1 MDSEDKN
8 IIEQTEIEQ
17 AEEDTKNIIELKEE
31 FVVLSIPSSTVE
43 LTINVKIYNDGQIID
58 AYRKLSIEEVREAIE
73 EARKNYIPDDAV
85 YRITEEGKRYLEE
98 LKSKENSDV
107 N

>member
-8 IIEQTEIEQ
+8 VTEQ
-17 AEEDTKNIIELKEE
+17 AEEDTKNIIELEEE

-43 LTINVKIYNDGQIID
+43 LTIGAKIYNDGQIID
-58 AYRKLSIEEVREAIE
+58 VYRKLSIEEVREAIE
-73 EARKNYIPDDAV
+73 EAKENYIPNDV
-85 YRITEEGKRYLEE
+85 YRITEEGKRYFEE

>member
-8 IIEQTEIEQ
+8 ITEQTEIEQ

-73 EARKNYIPDDAV
+73 EAKKGYIPSDAL
-85 YRITEEGKRYLEE
+85 YRITEEGERYLEE

>member
-8 IIEQTEIEQ
+8 ATEQ
-17 AEEDTKNIIELKEE
+17 AGEDAKNIIDLKEE
-31 FVVLSIPSSTVE
+31 FAVLSIPSSTVE
-43 LTINVKIYNDGQIID
+43 LTIGVKIYNDGQIID
-58 AYRKLSIEEVREAIE
+58 VYRKLSIEEVREAIE
-73 EARKNYIPDDAV
+73 EAKENYIPNDV